1 MKNKV
6 GITRRP
12 NVPTLT
18 LLVADPDIRVL
29 REMRQMLEPMQPHW
43 TLFFCD
49 DIEDAIRMLEEQ
61 TIDVVIA
68 DGQLPGIKDRHL
80 LDYVRVRSPRTVRF
94 VMAREADHDSLA
106 ETLVIAHQYLP
117 KPCRLQLIMEALQRI
132 DTTQQG
138 AENPVLEQLVRG
150 IGMLPTLPSTY
161 TELMQL
167 FQNPEVS
174 IKEVTARIERDFAI
188 SVEVLRL
195 VNSGYFSLRQYVT
208 DLQQAVMLLGINTV
222 RSLVQTVAL
231 FSAIEDEKARSMRQ
245 EMYMHVV
252 QVNQHA
258 RVIGRVL
265 NVDST
270 TQDHIS
276 LAALLHD
283 IGKLIFSSYLSQDY
297 FPTISLAKATRLPL
311 HQVERQI
318 FGVTHA
324 ELGAY
329 LLGLWGF
336 SDNILTAV
344 GFHHNPSRRQG
355 PHNPVLTAVH
365 LADVLYHQQREAE
378 SSFSLQA
385 DRNYID
391 HLPQRD
397 QLLALCN
404 SPQSMAA

>member
-1 MKNKV
+1 M
-6 GITRRP
+6 P
-12 NVPTLT
+12 SLT
-18 LLVADPDIRVL
+18 LLIADPDIRVL

-43 TLFFCD
+43 TLFFSD
-49 DIEDAIRMLEEQ
+49 NVEEAIRMLEEH

-68 DGQLPGIKDRHL
+68 DGQLPGVNNRHL

-94 VMAREADHDSLA
+94 VMAKEADHDALA

-132 DTTQQG
+132 DTAQHS
-138 AENPVLEQLVRG
+138 ADNPVMEQLVRS

-161 TELMQL
+161 IELMRLIQS
-167 FQNPEVS
+167 PDVS
-174 IKEVTARIERDFAI
+174 IKELTARIERDFAI

-222 RSLVQTVAL
+222 RSLVQAVAI
-231 FSAIEDEKARSMRQ
+231 FSAIETEKTRNMRQ
-245 EMYMHVV
+245 ELYMHVV
-252 QVNQHA
+252 QVSQQA
-258 RVIGRVL
+258 RSIGRIL

-270 TQDHIS
+270 IQDHIS
-276 LAALLHD
+276 LAAMLHD

-297 FPTISLAKATRLPL
+297 FPTVSLAKATKLPV

-336 SDNILTAV
+336 SDDILVAV
-344 GFHHNPSRRQG
+344 GFHHDPSRREG

-365 LADVLYHQQREAE
+365 LADVLYYQQRAAE
-378 SSFSLQA
+378 GQPLLTVDQI
-385 DRNYID
+385 YID
-391 HLPQRD
+391 RLPQRE

-404 SPQSMAA
+404 PPQSKAA